1 MLSACLPACLPACLS
16 LSLPIAIVEVQHR
29 AKGEQVA
36 RPNEAMRQP
45 IVHTRSCKCSIHHM
59 VFLFYRLGMCLVAS
73 LFAKWFIGSSKA
85 TWRPH
90 PCSFRIKR
98 QRGTVDKSQ
107 KKEPRKQ
114 LPSTCLQSWLDH
126 WLDPFYICVPVA
138 SLTPLV
144 PIAARRLGQDWRTS
158 QTKSNLAAPRNGRK
172 AYATALCAQELNLI
186 PPGKLT

>member
-1 MLSACLPACLPACLS
+1 MFWPRYSCSLPACLPACLS

-29 AKGEQVA
+29 AKGEQAA

-45 IVHTRSCKCSIHHM
+45 IVHTWSCKCSIHHM

-114 LPSTCLQSWLDH
+114 FPSTCLQSWSDH
-126 WLDPFYICVPVA
+126 WLDPFYICPCGIPY
-138 SLTPLV
+138 SLGPNCSPSPWTRLADLPNQVEPCSSPKRAESLCYCALRTGTQLDTP
-144 PIAARRLGQDWRTS
+144 W
-158 QTKSNLAAPRNGRK
+158 
-172 AYATALCAQELNLI
+172 
-186 PPGKLT
+186 